1 MYCRFICIVLTLKF
15 CFIEY
20 SGPKS
25 TAAQNLVKM
34 LQAQGVKIDGVGLQS
49 HFTVGGT
56 PDAQDLASN
65 NAAFTDLG
73 IDVAVTELDV
83 RMTLPETDAL
93 LAQQKIDFNSVVSA
107 CNQTERC
114 VGVTVWDYT
123 DKVIFPIE
131 LSTRAINMKSI
142 VFVGA
147 EFISWTGRCV
157 PVGCQPRQEACV
169 RWNFGWVPIAARS
182 KTRLRVDY
190 LSYGSVM

>member
-1 MYCRFICIVLTLKF
+1 
-15 CFIEY
+15 
-20 SGPKS
+20 
-25 TAAQNLVKM
+25 M

-123 DKVIFPIE
+123 DKY
-131 LSTRAINMKSI
+131 S
-142 VFVGA
+142 
-147 EFISWTGRCV
+147 
-157 PVGCQPRQEACV
+157 
-169 RWNFGWVPIAARS
+169 WVPNSFPGQGDACPWDANLVKKPAYDGI
-182 KTRLRVDY
+182 LD
-190 LSYGSVM
+190 GFQ